1 MNYLYK
7 RTMAI
12 DATIRAGGYK
22 LITIW
27 EHEFHKNK
35 EIRNMKLD
43 EFDLVEPP
51 KIRDGFYGGRCEPV
65 KLIYDFDN
73 KERRGKYIDVVSLYP
88 TVMYRYPIG
97 HPAKIC
103 KPEQYDYNWFGFIYC
118 KVLPPGG
125 LYLPVLPYKQKTKQ
139 ATKLLFGLC
148 GTCMVRIDAKC
159 LHFNTTKGNIKC
171 SPDCVEKACQNCKLS
186 RKVVK
191 QNCTLCYD
199 ERNSA
204 CRHTDAERAITGL
217 WTSEESIRKGYK
229 ITNIYE
235 VTHFKQSSTDL
246 WKSYIRKFLKIKL
259 ETSLHAAKNT
269 GGKPRSLT

>member
-1 MNYLYK
+1 
-7 RTMAI
+7 
-12 DATIRAGGYK
+12 
-22 LITIW
+22 
-27 EHEFHKNK
+27 
-35 EIRNMKLD
+35 
-43 EFDLVEPP
+43 
-51 KIRDGFYGGRCEPV
+51 
-65 KLIYDFDN
+65 
-73 KERRGKYIDVVSLYP
+73 
-88 TVMYRYPIG
+88 MYRYPIG

-148 GTCMVRIDAKC
+148 GTCMARIDAKC

-259 ETSLHAAKNT
+259 ETSYMQQRIQVESHEV
-269 GGKPRSLT
+269 